1 MTTTTQLP
9 LVLFDKQG
17 EPFTVRTMEPADR
30 AALHAMYLDFQPKRA
45 AQGLPPENEYGV
57 KRWLDHILKGGEH
70 LLVEVNDMLR
80 GHLMLIPMEDGGSI
94 ELPIYLHQT
103 IRGRGI
109 GTAMNRVAVNLA
121 RLAGYQRVWLSVEIT
136 NMPAIR
142 SYQKAGFTRIA
153 SKLLA
158 HEIEM
163 EVLLTDRERERRSAK
178 S

>member
-17 EPFTVRTMEPADR
+17 EPFTVRKMEPVDR
-30 AALHAMYLDFQPKRA
+30 VALSDMYMDFRPKRA
-45 AQGLPPENEYGV
+45 AQGLPPENEYGLR
-57 KRWLDHILKGGEH
+57 RWLDHILKGGEH
-70 LLVEVNDMLR
+70 LLVEVDDVVL
-80 GHLMLIPMEDGGSI
+80 GHLMLIPMEDWGSI
-94 ELPIYLHQT
+94 ELAIYLHQS

-109 GTAMNRVAVNLA
+109 GTAMNKVAVNLA

-142 SYQKAGFTRIA
+142 SYQKAGFKRIP
-153 SKLLA
+153 SRLLA

-163 EVLLTDRERERRSAK
+163 EVSL
-178 S
+178 